1 MYWNYK
7 YSSYGY
13 LRPAKKNE
21 GRKKEVQGRR
31 KGGKEKGKNERGMR
45 KGRRGVTP
53 ELSETGSWQAMKVVF
68 LKQLKIFFLAIIMFP
83 CLNNWWTCNMFRRC
97 AKCFASFISVNSPYE
112 TTPSVKLPVMG
123 LCLRFSVKKT
133 EAQRGCDLPEGT
145 FQHTEYL
152 VQCQSC
158 SLLGLWDTTLCGF
171 QVSSAADQS
180 HVLTVSLP
188 SAPHLFTHPSAL
200 VFIPAQKS

>member
-1 MYWNYK
+1 MGTWGQQK
-7 YSSYGY
+7 RMKEG
-13 LRPAKKNE
+13 KKKCKGG
-21 GRKKEVQGRR
+21 GRERRR
-31 KGGKEKGKNERGMR
+31 KERIKGEWG

-123 LCLRFSVKKT
+123 LCPRFSVKKT

-152 VQCQSC
+152 VQRQSC